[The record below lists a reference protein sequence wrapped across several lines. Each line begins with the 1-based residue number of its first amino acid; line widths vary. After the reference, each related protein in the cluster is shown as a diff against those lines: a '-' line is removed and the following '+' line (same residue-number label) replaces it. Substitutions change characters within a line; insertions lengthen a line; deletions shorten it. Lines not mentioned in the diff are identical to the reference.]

1 MTPLVAL
8 SAIHKRFP
16 GVYALKGVD
25 FDVLPGEVH
34 ALVGENGAGKST
46 LIKIAAGVYDCEEG
60 QYRIA
65 GEEVFLDGPR
75 AALDRGIAVVYQEL
89 ELVAS
94 LSVAENLFFGRLP
107 HGRGGRVLWD
117 ELYAASEQLLAEVG
131 LAVDPRTKV
140 GYLGVAAQQLVEIAR
155 ALSFEARMIV
165 MDEPTSALSP
175 REIEK
180 LFALIARLKAK
191 GVGLVYVS
199 HKLDE
204 IMALAD
210 RVTVLRD
217 GARVACERTEDLD
230 EERLIALMVGRE
242 LGQGF
247 PVADRAPGARVLAVD
262 GLTTDR
268 VRDISFQVRAG
279 EIVGFSG
286 LMGAGRT
293 ELARAVMGVDR
304 RLEGSVAVAGQR
316 VPADAPPA
324 ARKLGL
330 GLVPEDRRAD
340 GVFAQLSVRENS
352 SIAALE
358 QFCRMGHVR
367 GGEEKQRVGA
377 LVDRLR
383 VRTPDQEQEIAK
395 LSGGNQQKALLARW
409 LLKDNL
415 KVLLVDEPTRGIDV
429 GAKAEIYQLLNDLA
443 RDGLAVVLLSS
454 EMPEVLGLCDRIYV
468 MSEGRIAAV
477 YDRSEATPEKLL
489 ASALPR

>member
-1 MTPLVAL
+1 MTPLGAL

-117 ELYAASEQLLAEVG
+117 ELYAASAQLLAEVG
-131 LAVDPRTKV
+131 LTVDPRTKV

-262 GLTTDR
+262 GLTTDQ

-304 RLEGSVAVAGQR
+304 RLEGSVAVAGKR

-477 YDRSEATPEKLL
+477 YDGSEATPEKLL